1 MNLCSPEMDQAL
13 THWLFC
19 QDGLL
24 FLFSISKPARWGQ
37 ADHKTWAWWGVSRV
51 SSEVTVV
58 GRMGGRGHVFPS
70 LACVITL
77 QSARALS
84 DPSSALEWTPSKGP
98 MISAHNGY
106 LPNGYLPNG
115 YLPNDYLPNGYLPN
129 GYLPN
134 GTSLGCSK
142 DLEALKA
149 GVMAAK

>member
-1 MNLCSPEMDQAL
+1 
-13 THWLFC
+13 
-19 QDGLL
+19 
-24 FLFSISKPARWGQ
+24 
-37 ADHKTWAWWGVSRV
+37 
-51 SSEVTVV
+51 
-58 GRMGGRGHVFPS
+58 
-70 LACVITL
+70 
-77 QSARALS
+77 
-84 DPSSALEWTPSKGP
+84 